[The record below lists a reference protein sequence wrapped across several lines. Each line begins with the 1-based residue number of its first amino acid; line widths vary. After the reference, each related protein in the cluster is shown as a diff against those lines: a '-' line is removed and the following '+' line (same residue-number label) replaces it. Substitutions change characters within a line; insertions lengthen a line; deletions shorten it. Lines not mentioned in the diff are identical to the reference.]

1 MPNMKRPHA
10 QDVRRPSRG
19 PQAATIRQ
27 APHSPQGLRGAQAP
41 RWLGAAPLIFLLLWC
56 TGFIVLKIGLAHA
69 DPLSFLALR
78 YAVVL
83 VVLAPLAMALRPRWP
98 RTLRTWGNLAMVG
111 LLLQAGYFSFTYL
124 AFKHGISAGAL
135 ALITSLQPLLIG
147 LLAPVFAGERISR
160 RRWAGLLLGV
170 AGAALVIVAKSDVA
184 VASTAGLLYA
194 CAALLAITAATLWE
208 RRYGTDVHPIAANLI
223 QYAVGLAVTLPL
235 AAKLEPMH
243 IAWTPSLLLAL
254 AYLVL
259 ANSIIAITLLLAMYR
274 HGEASKVSALFFL
287 VPPVTALIAY
297 AALGETIP
305 LPAWPGM
312 LLAAGG
318 IFLVTHGERKE
329 RPSSA

>member
-1 MPNMKRPHA
+1 MP
-10 QDVRRPSRG
+10 PS
-19 PQAATIRQ
+19 ATRN
-27 APHSPQGLRGAQAP
+27 ATSP
-41 RWLGAAPLIFLLLWC
+41 RWLGAAPAIFLLLWC

-69 DPLSFLALR
+69 DPFSFLALR

-83 VVLAPLAMALRPRWP
+83 AVLAPLALALRPRWP
-98 RTLRTWGNLAMVG
+98 RTLRAWGNLAMVG

-124 AFKHGISAGAL
+124 AFKHGISAGAV

-147 LLAPVFAGERISR
+147 LLAPAVAGERITW
-160 RRWAGLLLGV
+160 RRWTGLLLGV
-170 AGAALVIVAKSDVA
+170 AGAALVIVSKSAVA

-208 RRYGTDVHPIAANLI
+208 RRYGTEVHPIAANLI
-223 QYAVGLAVTLPL
+223 QYAVGLAVALPL
-235 AAKLEPMH
+235 AALLEPLH
-243 IAWTPSLLLAL
+243 ITWTTPLLLAL
-254 AYLVL
+254 AYLAL

-287 VPPVTALIAY
+287 VPPVTALVAY
-297 AALGETIP
+297 IALGETIP

-318 IFLVTHGERKE
+318 IFLVTHDAGKPR
-329 RPSSA
+329 SASA